1 MVHSHSNLL
10 ACASICRSLVWTTT
24 SVRLVPCKVKKG
36 GHVEWFVQVWWTIT
50 QCGLRIVLSPD
61 PTPSYYWSRSG
72 NVSWHLKVVWNVPVR
87 EQVTKWLLSRSWAEP
102 VARHSSWR
110 LLENVVQLNKSRML
124 LNIQMLCSE
133 CQEFELQIPDALWW
147 LETRLTSSQVWV
159 GRW

>member
-124 LNIQMLCSE
+124 LNIS
-133 CQEFELQIPDALWW
+133 DALLWVPRIW
-147 LETRLTSSQVWV
+147 TPNPRRPLVAGNETNLLTGVS
-159 GRW
+159 G